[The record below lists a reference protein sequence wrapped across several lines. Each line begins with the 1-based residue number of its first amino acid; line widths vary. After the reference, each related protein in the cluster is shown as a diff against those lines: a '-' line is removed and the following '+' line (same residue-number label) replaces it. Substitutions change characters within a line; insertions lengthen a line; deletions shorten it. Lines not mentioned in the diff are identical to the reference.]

1 MASSPPPAKYAPGVM
16 IGGKYRLER
25 KLGEGGM
32 GSVWEAHHEQLDTA
46 VAIKVIRSGSE
57 HLELGPRLLQEA
69 RAAAK
74 LGHPHIV
81 RVFDVGQ
88 TAEGDPFIVMEL
100 LEGQSLGTYLAQQR
114 RLSATEAVQIL
125 LPIAD
130 ALRVAHAKGIVH
142 RDIKPDNVFLLRDD
156 TGVQPKLLDFGIAK
170 LGARETDD
178 TEVATFGAQEQNS
191 KLTQRGAIVG
201 SPDYMS
207 PEQARGD
214 GDIDRRADVWAFCV
228 VLYELMSGQA
238 PFTGAN
244 NNALLAAIIATPAAP
259 LKSLLAADA
268 ELSQIIE
275 TGMAKDRQQR
285 HQSMQEL
292 GEALAR
298 WLLKQGIFEDASG
311 VSVETKWVVR
321 RSDSGSRQGRASMAS
336 ISDVATTLP
345 GVNHA
350 SSTELRRV
358 GEAPTS
364 VGPVVTGATQSR
376 QRRFLLPV
384 GLASLAVLGFALAY
398 SRSDATKETKVASPV
413 AAVPSTLPPPAPAP
427 LPPEPASARALA
439 EATPAAAP
447 APAPSPAKSDRGRSR
462 RPAKPGGA
470 PASAHAVKGS
480 DLLAPY

>member
-1 MASSPPPAKYAPGVM
+1 
-16 IGGKYRLER
+16 
-25 KLGEGGM
+25 M
-32 GSVWEAHHEQLDTA
+32 GSVWAAHHEHLDTA
-46 VAIKVIRSGSE
+46 VAIKVIRSGSD

-100 LEGQSLGTYLAQQR
+100 LEGQSLGSYLLQQR
-114 RLSATEAVQIL
+114 RLSGTEAVQLL

-142 RDIKPDNVFLLRDD
+142 RDIKPDNVFLIRDD

-170 LGARETDD
+170 LGAREATD
-178 TEVATFGAQEQNS
+178 TELGTFGAEEASS

-228 VLYELMSGQA
+228 VLYELMSGQS
-238 PFTGAN
+238 PFTGST
-244 NNALLAAIIATPAAP
+244 NNALLAAIIATPATP
-259 LKSLLAADA
+259 LRSLLAADA
-268 ELSQIIE
+268 DLSQIIE

-285 HQSMQEL
+285 YQSMQEL

-298 WLLKQGIFEDASG
+298 WLLKQGVYEDASG
-311 VSVETKWVVR
+311 VSVEAKWVVR

-336 ISDVATTLP
+336 ISDAGTTLP
-345 GVNHA
+345 GVAGA

-376 QRRFLLPV
+376 PRRVLLPV
-384 GLASLAVLGFALAY
+384 GLVLLAGLGFALAY
-398 SRSDATKETKVASPV
+398 SRTEAPKNTKVASPV
-413 AAVPSTLPPPAPAP
+413 VALPSALPSPPVVPPV
-427 LPPEPASARALA
+427 PPERASARAVA
-439 EATPAAAP
+439 EATPPPTPAASP
-447 APAPSPAKSDRGRSR
+447 APKSTRGRSR
-462 RPAKPGGA
+462 RPVKPATA
-470 PASAHAVKGS
+470 PASAPAVKGN